1 MSELTPLTDEALN
14 TLRGDFAQS
23 GTNRLAMNAV
33 TAAGIDK
40 VARNYDR
47 ARLMQRRFSTIV
59 DNGEA
64 THQDR
69 SGRCWLFSSLN
80 VARFVAKKNMNLKE
94 FEFSQN
100 YAMYYD
106 KLERV
111 NYFLKDVAALVAAGE
126 PSDSRLM
133 QHLLADVMGDGGQ
146 WTMAMNV
153 YKKYGAVPKDLF
165 PETESSKNT
174 GEMNIQLRHML
185 HTAVAHMYAADG
197 DASKVEAIIADAT
210 AAGHRILTIHLGE
223 PPVSFDWEW
232 TDKDGEFHRDGEI
245 TPVEF
250 WKKYVGPADLED
262 YVCLVDDPR
271 TEHAKGKKIGI
282 EHLGNVAGGD
292 ATEYLNVPNQFMKDC
307 VKQILVEQGI
317 PVWFGADCHP
327 FMDRENGAWA
337 TDLFEYGRVYDVDF
351 DLDKEAR
358 VRFGDSAMNHAMAF
372 AGVDVARRRHHPP
385 LARGE
390 LLGRQDRR
398 QGLLHHVRR
407 LVHRIRLRG
416 SRPEG
421 PVARGIPEG
430 PRRASHHAP
439 RMGSDGRFGLTS
451 SASRNRPDG
460 QCCVFSQPVGC

>member
-1 MSELTPLTDEALN
+1 
-14 TLRGDFAQS
+14 
-23 GTNRLAMNAV
+23 
-33 TAAGIDK
+33 
-40 VARNYDR
+40 
-47 ARLMQRRFSTIV
+47 MQRRFSTIV

-307 VKQILVEQGI
+307 VRRVLVEQGI
-317 PVWFGADCHP
+317 PVWFGAECGP
-327 FMDRENGAWA
+327 MMDREAGAWPLTCLSTIVCTVCA
-337 TDLFEYGRVYDVDF
+337 LICR
-351 DLDKEAR
+351 R
-358 VRFGDSAMNHAMAF
+358 SSACALVTRPWITRWPLLVWMWLTTVLLPV
-372 AGVDVARRRHHPP
+372 AGVWRI
-385 LARGE
+385 
-390 LLGRQDRR
+390 LGAPRLPIRATLPCPMTGSPSTSTR
-398 QGLLHHVRR
+398 SPFPRPCFLRNIRR
-407 LVHRIRLRG
+407 LWKSRRFPCLRG
-416 SRPEG
+416 IRWVRLHKKSRRLF
-421 PVARGIPEG
+421 A
-430 PRRASHHAP
+430 
-439 RMGSDGRFGLTS
+439 
-451 SASRNRPDG
+451 
-460 QCCVFSQPVGC
+460 

>member
-1 MSELTPLTDEALN
+1 MSELTPLTGEALN

-174 GEMNIQLRHML
+174 GEMNTQLRHML

-210 AAGHRILTIHLGE
+210 AA
-223 PPVSFDWEW
+223 
-232 TDKDGEFHRDGEI
+232 
-245 TPVEF
+245 
-250 WKKYVGPADLED
+250 WKKYVGPAGLED

-372 AGVDVARRRHHPP
+372 AGVDVADDGTTRRWRVENSWGTKIADKGYFTMSDDWFTEYVYEVAVPKALLP
-385 LARGE
+385 EEYQKALEEPATMLPAWDPMGALA
-390 LLGRQDRR
+390 
-398 QGLLHHVRR
+398 
-407 LVHRIRLRG
+407 
-416 SRPEG
+416 
-421 PVARGIPEG
+421 
-430 PRRASHHAP
+430 
-439 RMGSDGRFGLTS
+439 
-451 SASRNRPDG
+451 
-460 QCCVFSQPVGC
+460 

>member
-1 MSELTPLTDEALN
+1 MSEITALSADALGKLRDEFDA
-14 TLRGDFAQS
+14 D

-47 ARLMQRRFSTIV
+47 ARLLQRRFSTIV
-59 DNGEA
+59 DNGEV

-126 PSDSRLM
+126 PNDSRLIK
-133 QHLLADVMGDGGQ
+133 HLLDDVMGDGGQ

-174 GEMNIQLRHML
+174 GPMNTQLRHML
-185 HTAVAHMYAADG
+185 HTAVAHLFAAAG
-197 DASKVEAIIADAT
+197 DEAKTAEIVSEAT

-250 WKKYVGPADLED
+250 WKKYVGSADLES

-271 TEHAKGKKIGI
+271 QEHAKGKKIGI

-292 ATEYLNVPNQFMKDC
+292 PTEYLNVPNQFMKDC
-307 VKQILVEQGI
+307 VRQILEEQGI
-317 PVWFGADCHP
+317 PVWFGADCGP
-327 FMDRENGAWA
+327 FMDRVNGAWA
-337 TDLFEYGRVYDVDF
+337 TDLFEYDKVYDFDF
-351 DLDKEAR
+351 DLNKEDR
-358 VRFGDSAMNHAMAF
+358 VRYCDSAMNHAMAF
-372 AGVDVARRRHHPP
+372 VGVDVAEDGKTTRRWRVENSWGKDIADKGYFTMSDDWFTEYVYEVAVPKAMLP
-385 LARGE
+385 AEYQAALDEPATMLPAWDPMGALA
-390 LLGRQDRR
+390 
-398 QGLLHHVRR
+398 
-407 LVHRIRLRG
+407 
-416 SRPEG
+416 
-421 PVARGIPEG
+421 
-430 PRRASHHAP
+430 
-439 RMGSDGRFGLTS
+439 
-451 SASRNRPDG
+451 
-460 QCCVFSQPVGC
+460 

>member
-1 MSELTPLTDEALN
+1 MSEITALSADKLN
-14 TLRGDFAQS
+14 ALREEFDAD

-33 TAAGIDK
+33 TAAGIEK

-47 ARLMQRRFSTIV
+47 ARLLQRRFSTIV
-59 DNGEA
+59 DNGEV

-80 VARFVAKKNMNLKE
+80 VARFVAKQNMGLKE

-111 NYFLKDVAALVAAGE
+111 NYFLNDVAALVAAGE
-126 PSDSRLM
+126 PNDSRLVK
-133 QHLLADVMGDGGQ
+133 HLLDDVMGDGGQ

-174 GEMNIQLRHML
+174 GAMNTQLRHML
-185 HTAVAHMYAADG
+185 HTAVAHLFAAKG
-197 DASKVEAIIADAT
+197 DEGKTAEIVAEAT

-250 WKKYVGPADLED
+250 WKKYVGSADLES

-271 TEHAKGKKIGI
+271 QEHAKGKKIGI

-292 ATEYLNVPNQFMKDC
+292 PTEYLNVPNQFMKDC
-307 VKQILVEQGI
+307 VRQILTEQGI
-317 PVWFGADCHP
+317 PVWFGADCGP
-327 FMDRENGAWA
+327 FMDRVNGAWA
-337 TDLFEYGRVYDVDF
+337 TDLFEYGKVYDFDF
-351 DLDKEAR
+351 DLNKEDR
-358 VRFGDSAMNHAMAF
+358 VRYCDSAMNHAMAF
-372 AGVDVARRRHHPP
+372 VGVDVAEDGKTTRRWRVENSWGKDIADKGYFTMSDDWFTEYVYEVAVPKAMLP
-385 LARGE
+385 AEYQAALDEPATMLPAWDPMGALAK
-390 LLGRQDRR
+390 
-398 QGLLHHVRR
+398 
-407 LVHRIRLRG
+407 
-416 SRPEG
+416 
-421 PVARGIPEG
+421 
-430 PRRASHHAP
+430 
-439 RMGSDGRFGLTS
+439 
-451 SASRNRPDG
+451 
-460 QCCVFSQPVGC
+460 